1 MNTSEKFLLNF
12 WTSDERGGDSEDHPK
27 ERFTKIYSELHIL
40 MTTRI
45 KGATTSRFQDFD
57 AF

>member
-12 WTSDERGGDSEDHPK
+12 WTSDERGGDGEDHPK
-27 ERFTKIYSELHIL
+27 ERFTKIYSELRIL

-45 KGATTSRFQDFD
+45 KGDI
-57 AF
+57 